1 MTLAHRRGEVEHLV
15 PSGIPVVGMSFIPAE
30 ETRAQRAMVDPMARV
45 GIVSIF
51 PEFTA
56 LMKPG
61 VLRFAPHVSD
71 VDVRLITAPDLA
83 AFLSQVDVAIYAS
96 GAEDRQKTF
105 AARSAGH
112 GIPLRAGPTCDPR
125 HPAPGYRAAALV
137 HRFARGNDFM
147 KISEMNWLQ
156 VEEYLKSDDRAV
168 VPLGCTEQHAYL
180 SLSVDSILA
189 ERVASDA
196 AAPAGVPVFPV
207 QAYGITPYFMAYPG
221 TISLSA
227 DTYLRI
233 ITDIL
238 DSLETHG
245 LPPYLFVNGHGGNT
259 PGQTAAIEWMGRNP
273 ECRVKFHNWWN
284 APRTFEKVKEID
296 PVASH
301 ASWMENFPGPVC
313 PEFEQPSHQADGR
326 SGAHADIRPRRR
338 SRDPAGGQFRRLFPA
353 CPTKT

>member
-1 MTLAHRRGEVEHLV
+1 
-15 PSGIPVVGMSFIPAE
+15 
-30 ETRAQRAMVDPMARV
+30 
-45 GIVSIF
+45 
-51 PEFTA
+51 
-56 LMKPG
+56 
-61 VLRFAPHVSD
+61 
-71 VDVRLITAPDLA
+71 
-83 AFLSQVDVAIYAS
+83 
-96 GAEDRQKTF
+96 
-105 AARSAGH
+105 
-112 GIPLRAGPTCDPR
+112 
-125 HPAPGYRAAALV
+125 
-137 HRFARGNDFM
+137 M

-238 DSLETHG
+238 DSLKRTG
-245 LPPYLFVNGHGGNT
+245 FRRILFVNGHGGNT
-259 PGQTAAIEWMGRNP
+259 PARLPRSSGWAQSRMP
-273 ECRVKFHNWWN
+273 VKFHNWWN

-301 ASWMENFPGPVC
+301 ASWMENFPWTRLPGI
-313 PEFEQPSHQADGR
+313 EQPST
-326 SGAHADIRPRRR
+326 R
-338 SRDPAGGQFRRLFPA
+338 SRWSIWSACGHSAPKAFARSCRRA
-353 CPTKT
+353 ISAAISSVPTKT